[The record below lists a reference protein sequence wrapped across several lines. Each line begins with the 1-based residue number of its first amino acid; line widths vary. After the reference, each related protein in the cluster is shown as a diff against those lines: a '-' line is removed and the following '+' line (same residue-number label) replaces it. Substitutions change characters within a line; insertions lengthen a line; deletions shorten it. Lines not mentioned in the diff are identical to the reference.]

1 MDPTFKRDKYGV
13 KSKEKDKLYSQI
25 AEPELTGIRASYK
38 LWKRV
43 GGTMDDM
50 HVNSL
55 SQQNELC
62 EEFYMQRKKV
72 LGSGEVGRK
81 VHELRGCLTE

>member
-1 MDPTFKRDKYGV
+1 MNLTFKRDKYGV

-55 SQQNELC
+55 NRMNYVKSFIC
-62 EEFYMQRKKV
+62 K
-72 LGSGEVGRK
+72 GRNS
-81 VHELRGCLTE
+81 